1 METENKQINKFKT
14 KIRTPELK
22 EKRRERGGFLMS
34 NIFIFS
40 ILTCKNIILPLG
52 TAKCIR
58 RMKKIMWIRG
68 GFE

>member
-14 KIRTPELK
+14 KIRTTWVERK
-22 EKRRERGGFLMS
+22 EKGKGGFLIS